1 MDQERPP
8 PPEHLKPW
16 YYQYWFFYPVIV
28 FWPLWPILIIRS
40 PWHNGLVSGALAWAY
55 LICGGYLFG
64 YMDIYP
70 AGFDAGELNQFT
82 ITIVPAG
89 IILTLVTQALW
100 IFRDRPGIRAAMRAP
115 QDPGAGVERVESSEP
130 SENVSARR
138 GSSRSRRRGA
148 DRPRRR
154 R

>member
-70 AGFDAGELNQFT
+70 AGFDAREWHQFT

-89 IILTLVTQALW
+89 VILTLVTQALW
-100 IFRDRPGIRAAMRAP
+100 VFRDRSSIRSAMSAP
-115 QDPGAGVERVESSEP
+115 QDSGAQVEGSEP
-130 SENVSARR
+130 SGNALARR
-138 GSSRSRRRGA
+138 ASSRSRRRRTN
-148 DRPRRR
+148 RPRRHR
-154 R
+154 